1 MNGKNG
7 RIRSALEALVLAGL
21 VGIGVAYV
29 VGRCGPGQSGDCI
42 FRRVSDLWAG
52 ALDTGVMLVA
62 GALLAAML
70 TKIDGLLGINCPAH
84 CKRGKGTGE

>member
-29 VGRCGPGQSGDCI
+29 AGRCGHGQSANCI
-42 FRRVSDLWAG
+42 FGGVSDLWAG

-70 TKIDGLLGINCPAH
+70 AKVDGLLGINCHAP
-84 CKRGKGTGE
+84 CRRRKGTGE